1 MKKPM
6 KTNKA
11 LSDYTVQS
19 QRIIDGYTDD
29 IKLYVRV
36 LALDIESRTRS
47 GGITLNEI
55 DELVEKQMEKI
66 IGVIERRDSLIRTQ
80 DESARLK
87 REELWK

>member
-1 MKKPM
+1 M

>member
-1 MKKPM
+1 M

-36 LALDIESRTRS
+36 LALDIENRTRS
-47 GGITLNEI
+47 GGITLGEI

-66 IGVIERRDSLIRTQ
+66 IGVIDARD
-80 DESARLK
+80 RLVK

>member
-1 MKKPM
+1 MKA
-6 KTNKA
+6 NKA
-11 LSDYTVQS
+11 LSDYSVQV

-36 LALDIESRTRS
+36 LALDIENRTRS
-47 GGITLNEI
+47 GGITLGEI

-66 IGVIERRDSLIRTQ
+66 IGVIEMRD
-80 DESARLK
+80 RLVK

>member
-6 KTNKA
+6 KANKA
-11 LSDYTVQS
+11 LSDYSVQV

-55 DELVEKQMEKI
+55 DELVEEQMEKI
-66 IGVIERRDSLIRTQ
+66 IGVIEIRD
-80 DESARLK
+80 RLVK

>member
-11 LSDYTVQS
+11 LSDYSVQA

>member
-6 KTNKA
+6 KANKA
-11 LSDYTVQS
+11 LSDYSIQA

-47 GGITLNEI
+47 GGITLGEI

-66 IGVIERRDSLIRTQ
+66 IGVIDARD
-80 DESARLK
+80 RLVK
-87 REELWK
+87 RKEFWK

>member
-11 LSDYTVQS
+11 LSDYTVQA
-19 QRIIDGYTDD
+19 QRIIDEYTDD

-47 GGITLNEI
+47 GGITLGEI
-55 DELVEKQMEKI
+55 DEMVEKQIEKI
-66 IGVIERRDSLIRTQ
+66 IGVIDARDRLI
-80 DESARLK
+80 K
-87 REELWK
+87 RKEFWK

>member
-1 MKKPM
+1 M

-47 GGITLNEI
+47 GGITLGEI

-66 IGVIERRDSLIRTQ
+66 IGVIDARDRLI
-80 DESARLK
+80 K